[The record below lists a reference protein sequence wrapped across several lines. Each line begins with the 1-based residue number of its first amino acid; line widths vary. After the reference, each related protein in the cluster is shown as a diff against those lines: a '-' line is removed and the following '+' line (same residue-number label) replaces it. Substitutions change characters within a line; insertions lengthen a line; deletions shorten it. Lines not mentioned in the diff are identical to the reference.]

1 VGGVALVINHALAGI
16 SGAAIPFTMKKL
28 GFDPA
33 QSATIFATTVTDVGG
48 FFVLFMLA
56 KVCMRWLT

>member
-1 VGGVALVINHALAGI
+1 
-16 SGAAIPFTMKKL
+16 MKKL

-56 KVCMRWLT
+56 KMCMRWLT

>member
-1 VGGVALVINHALAGI
+1 
-16 SGAAIPFTMKKL
+16 MKKL

-48 FFVLFMLA
+48 FFGLFMLA
-56 KVCMRWLT
+56 RAFMPWLNPH